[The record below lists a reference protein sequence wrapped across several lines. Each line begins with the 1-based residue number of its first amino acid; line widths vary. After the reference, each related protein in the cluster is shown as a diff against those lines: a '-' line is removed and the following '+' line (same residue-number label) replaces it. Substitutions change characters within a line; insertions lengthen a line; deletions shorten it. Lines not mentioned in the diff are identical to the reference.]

1 MFKQTYTICF
11 PINEMQW
18 TQNNYNN
25 ERENVKIH
33 NTNYTIQRD
42 HIIMWFKRGDYRG
55 FLI

>member
-1 MFKQTYTICF
+1 
-11 PINEMQW
+11 MQW

-25 ERENVKIH
+25 EREINVKIH

-42 HIIMWFKRGDYRG
+42 HIIMWFGRGGYRG

>member
-1 MFKQTYTICF
+1 
-11 PINEMQW
+11 MQW

-33 NTNYTIQRD
+33 NANYTIQRD
-42 HIIMWFKRGDYRG
+42 RIIMWFKREDYRG